1 MLSPPPGCLATRT
14 QPHRIFRPLVDQAD
28 SDRPSSLHM
37 NLASCG
43 TNQGSGDF
51 HFLPQMEILRMDH
64 HLLEGILLR
73 PSYRRRGVFL

>member
-1 MLSPPPGCLATRT
+1 MLSPPPGLSVTRYGHASAAG
-14 QPHRIFRPLVDQAD
+14 HRGAGVGQTKLLTNEFGAI
-28 SDRPSSLHM
+28 
-37 NLASCG
+37 SCG

>member
-1 MLSPPPGCLATRT
+1 
-14 QPHRIFRPLVDQAD
+14 
-28 SDRPSSLHM
+28 M

-73 PSYRRRGVFL
+73 PSYRRRGDFLRGAGQETQRSNHYVSL

>member
-1 MLSPPPGCLATRT
+1 
-14 QPHRIFRPLVDQAD
+14 
-28 SDRPSSLHM
+28 M